1 MTPERWTQLETL
13 LQEALDLPLEERG
26 VFLKQ
31 ACRDDNELRNEAA
44 TLIAAH
50 ESAGDFIERP
60 VLLSDAH
67 IILDYQR
74 GKNIGREVGVYRIQ
88 EWLGAGGMGEVYSAE
103 DRRLRRRVALKLL
116 PSYFASDDER
126 LARFEREAQTAS
138 ALNHPNIL
146 TIHEVGQEEDVR
158 FIATEFIEGQTLHKL
173 VSGKQLALGEIL
185 DIAIQIVSGLSAAHA
200 AGIVHRDIKPDNIM
214 RRHDG
219 LVKLLDFGIA
229 KLLEPVAESESQ
241 TAMMQT
247 ETGTLIGTVSYM
259 SPEQARGLTIDERSD
274 IWSFGVVLYQLIA
287 QRLPFAGPT
296 RMDTL
301 VNILERE
308 PHPLFPDHELE
319 LPAELRALAQL
330 VTKSLQKDRAD
341 RQQTANQLLDELK
354 LVRRQLERAGLAQG
368 QTIAQLLSQPR
379 VLLTGERWQNQVIAD
394 RSARRSFTL
403 IAATAL
409 LLTVVV
415 AAVSYQW
422 SREPAA
428 TPTAAASDSGRF
440 YGAMKDSEQLDFI
453 RSQEQRISA
462 MMGDRP
468 GKLDEDAL
476 RSIKGYVDR
485 YLARRGSAS
494 AEKGKEDLQAVYL
507 RSHPYLPT
515 IARSFAAR
523 KVPIIIGIYLPLV
536 ESEYR
541 PCFESQIGA
550 KGLFQFMPETAR
562 RYGVAPDDRCNVER
576 SAPAAASYLADH
588 MAELGDDAES
598 MTLVLLSYNTGAT
611 WVRETLRQLR
621 DSDNFERTFW
631 TLFHNRERLDATFQ
645 TEGAGYVPMFF
656 AAAIIGE
663 NPRAFGL
670 ELEPLTALANA
681 TVVSANKNLAP
692 KHIEGMNRRYAN

>member
-26 VFLKQ
+26 LFLEQ
-31 ACRDDNELRNEAA
+31 ACLDDNELRNEAA

-354 LVRRQLERAGLAQG
+354 LLRRQLERAGLAEG
-368 QTIAQLLSQPR
+368 QTIAQLLSPPR
-379 VLLTGERWQNQVIAD
+379 VLMAGERWQNQVIAD

-476 RSIKGYVDR
+476 RSIKRYVDR

-494 AEKGKEDLQAVYL
+494 AEKGKEDLEAVYL
-507 RSHPYLPT
+507 RAHPYLPT
-515 IARSFAAR
+515 IVRSFAAR